1 MGYNLSYKLC
11 ILNFVVIYLG
21 MKIIDI
27 VDKYRICVS
36 TLRRI
41 VLIDFYF
48 RYFICIVY
56 FCFV

>member
-27 VDKYRICVS
+27 VDKILNLCQYVMKN
-36 TLRRI
+36 
-41 VLIDFYF
+41 
-48 RYFICIVY
+48 
-56 FCFV
+56 CFD